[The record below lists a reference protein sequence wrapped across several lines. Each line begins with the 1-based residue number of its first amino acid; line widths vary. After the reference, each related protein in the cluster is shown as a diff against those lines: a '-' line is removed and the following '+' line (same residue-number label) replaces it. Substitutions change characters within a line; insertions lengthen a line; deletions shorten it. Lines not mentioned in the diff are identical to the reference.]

1 MKEEFNRLKTK
12 GYSNN
17 AFEKYL
23 NNPNVKRIY
32 DESQLAELKAI
43 WYGEEVMEQE
53 KETLSNI
60 AKSDT
65 AIPDEFEGMTKDELD
80 QYSIDTYGI
89 DLDKRYSKQNMINEL
104 KEELKKQNEE

>member
-1 MKEEFNRLKTK
+1 MKEEFEKLKKK
-12 GYSNN
+12 GYTNEK
-17 AFEKYL
+17 FEAYL
-23 NNPNVKRIY
+23 RNPNVKKIY
-32 DESQLAELKAI
+32 NAAMLTELKAL
-43 WYGEEVMEQE
+43 WYAEEVMEQE
-53 KETLSNI
+53 EETLSML
-60 AKSDT
+60 AETDT